1 MQLVG
6 IVGKANTGKST
17 LFSALTLAPAE
28 IGNYPFTTTRPNHG
42 VTHLTLPCVC
52 KELGVQDRPKN
63 SICTDGLRMVP
74 IEVIDCPGI
83 IRGAHKG
90 RGLGLQFLDDIRQ
103 ADALIVV
110 CDASGGTDED
120 GNPVEPGTHDPLQD
134 VGMVEEEVALWV
146 REILRRDWSRI
157 VRSSEAKQADLIKE
171 VAEKLSGL
179 GVGLE
184 HVSEAIISSGLDR
197 RAPRTWSEE
206 DLVKFCS
213 KVRELSKPIVVA
225 ANKIDVEGSAHNF
238 EKLKGAGYDVE
249 SCSAEA
255 ERTLRLASSKGLI
268 KYVLGSGDFEVLD
281 QGRLSKTQLE
291 ALNKIEEKILVK
303 WGSTG
308 VQKLVNRAYLEVLGY
323 LPVFPVEDYEKL
335 TDHDGNVLP
344 DVYLVPEGTTMRELA
359 YRIHSD
365 LGEKF
370 LYAVDARTKMRLG
383 ESQKVVPRQVVSI
396 VSAAKRS

>member
-28 IGNYPFTTTRPNHG
+28 IGNYPFTTTKPNRG
-42 VTHLTLPCVC
+42 VTYLTIPCVC
-52 KELGVQDRPKN
+52 KELGVQDSPKN
-63 SICTDGLRMVP
+63 SICADGLRMVP

-110 CDASGGTDED
+110 CDASGGTDGD
-120 GNPVEPGTHDPLQD
+120 GNPVEAGTHDPVLD
-134 VGMVEEEVALWV
+134 VGMVEQEVALWI
-146 REILRRDWSRI
+146 REILRKDWSRI
-157 VRSSEAKQADLIKE
+157 IRGSEAKQADLVRE

-179 GVGLE
+179 GVELD
-184 HVSEAIISSGLDR
+184 HVSVAISSSGLDKKM
-197 RAPRTWSEE
+197 PGIWSED
-206 DLVKFCS
+206 DLVGFCS

-225 ANKIDVEGSAHNF
+225 ANKIDVEGSARNF

-249 SCSAEA
+249 ACSAEA

-268 KYVLGSGDFEVLD
+268 KYALGSRDFKVLD
-281 QGRLSKTQLE
+281 EGRLSKTQLD
-291 ALNKIEEKILVK
+291 ALSKIEDRILMK

-308 VQKLVNRAYLEVLGY
+308 VQKLVNRAYLEILRY
-323 LPVFPVEDYEKL
+323 LPVFPVEDHEKL

-359 YRIHSD
+359 YNIHSD
-365 LGEKF
+365 LGENF

-383 ESQKVVPRQVVSI
+383 ENQKVATRQVIKI
-396 VSAAKRS
+396 VSVK